1 MVVLQTNN
9 SHIFEIDS
17 TMLEDT
23 KNFLKKL
30 SKKKHT
36 KFSYIDEIGD
46 TIVVL
51 DGKEYVMPTTEDVE
65 MFHTTDKDDFMSEQE
80 AKKLLDV

>member
-1 MVVLQTNN
+1 MVVLQTQNN
-9 SHIFEIDS
+9 HIFEIDS

-23 KNFLKKL
+23 KEFLKKL

-36 KFSYIDEIGD
+36 KFSYIDELGD
-46 TIVVL
+46 TIVV
-51 DGKEYVMPTTEDVE
+51 DQGKEYVVPTAEDVTL
-65 MFHTTDKDDFMSEQE
+65 FHTIDKNDFIDEEE

>member
-9 SHIFEIDS
+9 NHIFEIDS

-23 KNFLKKL
+23 KEFLKKL

-46 TIVVL
+46 AIVVL
-51 DGKEYVMPTTEDVE
+51 DGEEYVVPTTEDVE
-65 MFHTTDKDDFMSEQE
+65 LFHTIDKDDFINEKE